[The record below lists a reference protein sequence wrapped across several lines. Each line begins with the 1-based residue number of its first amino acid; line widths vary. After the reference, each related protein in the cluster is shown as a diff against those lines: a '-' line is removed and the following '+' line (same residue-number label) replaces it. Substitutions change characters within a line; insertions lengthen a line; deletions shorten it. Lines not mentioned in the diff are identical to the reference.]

1 MIVQSF
7 YLGRS
12 LISKRLT
19 KIRTNINNYIHLATQ
34 NWWISGADVVANLSK
49 IASIIWMKLT
59 YPKSYTERVLL
70 CLLNSLLNTYTK
82 KFFIPIYR
90 GTIIRFRLPF
100 AYDFCE
106 AQNTKL
112 NFETVSSRNYE
123 FCFSLCEGN
132 ITPRVK
138 AVLNFA
144 WLWSVSRVKNK
155 NQQTKQVKYLDNH
168 YYS

>member
-1 MIVQSF
+1 
-7 YLGRS
+7 
-12 LISKRLT
+12 
-19 KIRTNINNYIHLATQ
+19 
-34 NWWISGADVVANLSK
+34 
-49 IASIIWMKLT
+49 MKLT

-82 KFFIPIYR
+82 KFFLPTYR
-90 GTIIRFRLPF
+90 GTIIRFSLPF

-106 AQNTKL
+106 AQNTKQ

-144 WLWSVSRVKNK
+144 
-155 NQQTKQVKYLDNH
+155 
-168 YYS
+168 